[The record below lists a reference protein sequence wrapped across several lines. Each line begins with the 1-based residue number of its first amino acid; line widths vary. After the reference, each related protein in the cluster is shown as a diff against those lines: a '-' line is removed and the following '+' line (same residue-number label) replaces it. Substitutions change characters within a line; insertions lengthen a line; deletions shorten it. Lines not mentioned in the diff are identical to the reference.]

1 MDTASP
7 DGFGDVAYNVEQCQC
22 PSQYVGTSCEVKC
35 IFSLSSCHV
44 TVKHACYT
52 LVLFRYKKKFK
63 IENLPRNAGW

>member
-35 IFSLSSCHV
+35 IFLLTKLLGYEQQKGF
-44 TVKHACYT
+44 TVMNDTVAFFNE
-52 LVLFRYKKKFK
+52 L
-63 IENLPRNAGW
+63 